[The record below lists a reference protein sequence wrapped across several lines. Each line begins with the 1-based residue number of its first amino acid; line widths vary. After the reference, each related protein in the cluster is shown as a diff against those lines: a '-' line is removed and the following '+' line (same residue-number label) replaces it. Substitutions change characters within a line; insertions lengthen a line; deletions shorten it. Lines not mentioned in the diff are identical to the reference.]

1 MIEMKM
7 LVINH
12 IELLGLIAESGAE
25 LATALEV
32 GCD

>member
-1 MIEMKM
+1 MTEKKM
-7 LVINH
+7 LVIDH
-12 IELLGLIAESGAE
+12 INLLGLIAESGAE